1 MGPLAS
7 LPGQAPMAR
16 WALALALALAPTPHH
31 HTQPPA
37 RQAHPAIGCT
47 WGGKPPSVGLFI
59 DDSLTNPLGGLRG
72 VARWH
77 GGFAPRRGVAPLAG
91 ASGWGG
97 FGWVPSACVKP
108 HATSGATARPRAGTA
123 ANSKETLAPNRG
135 MELCPFLSRHAGR
148 LAPKPK
154 LGNGK
159 HMGGCLVHVRGRMPL
174 RAPPRGLE
182 PAPPP
187 IPKKHWHQT
196 EAWNCARF

>member
-1 MGPLAS
+1 MRRRPAPAAANFCSWVGFPGGWSNRGSTHTWDELSRHGCPPPRETPKMGPLAS

-37 RQAHPAIGCT
+37 RQAHPAIGCK

-97 FGWVPSACVKP
+97 FGWMPSACVKP

-123 ANSKETLAPNRG
+123 ANSKETLATN
-135 MELCPFLSRHAGR
+135 
-148 LAPKPK
+148 
-154 LGNGK
+154 
-159 HMGGCLVHVRGRMPL
+159 
-174 RAPPRGLE
+174 
-182 PAPPP
+182 
-187 IPKKHWHQT
+187 
-196 EAWNCARF
+196 

>member
-97 FGWVPSACVKP
+97 FGWMPSACVKP
-108 HATSGATARPRAGTA
+108 HATSGATARPRAGTV

-154 LGNGK
+154 LGHGK
-159 HMGGCLVHVRGRMPL
+159 HMGGCLVHV
-174 RAPPRGLE
+174 
-182 PAPPP
+182 
-187 IPKKHWHQT
+187 
-196 EAWNCARF
+196 